1 MGLSDAVNRVF
12 RNGILHATTNPVVRR
27 TVERYGMQLGAARF
41 VAGESLDQ
49 AIQALRRLEDMGFK
63 TNTTIFGEHVFDE
76 ATADAVADE
85 YIRVI
90 DRLKAEGLRTN
101 IALKPTHLGLS
112 VSREVGYR
120 NVRRVVEHGAKVG
133 TFVRM
138 DMEDSPWVDGTLG
151 IYRDLREAGLDN
163 SGVVLQ
169 AYLYRSEVDLESLL
183 PYAPNIRIVKGAYLE
198 PPDIAYPSKADV
210 DRAYIRLA
218 ERALTADGYTA
229 IATHDRRIIEHIID
243 FAIANKIP
251 RDRFEF
257 QMLYGIATD
266 LQLQLLRRGYTV
278 LISTNHGTGW
288 YPYLMRRLAERPAN
302 LLFFARNAVRLP
314 LSK

>member
-183 PYAPNIRIVKGAYLE
+183 PYAPKSGSSRAPISNRPTSPTRARPTSIAPTSGWPSARSPPTATRRSPRTTEGSSSTSSTSRSPTRSPGTASSSRCSMASRRTCSSSSSGVATRCSSPRITE
-198 PPDIAYPSKADV
+198 PA
-210 DRAYIRLA
+210 
-218 ERALTADGYTA
+218 
-229 IATHDRRIIEHIID
+229 
-243 FAIANKIP
+243 
-251 RDRFEF
+251 
-257 QMLYGIATD
+257 
-266 LQLQLLRRGYTV
+266 
-278 LISTNHGTGW
+278 GT
-288 YPYLMRRLAERPAN
+288 RT
-302 LLFFARNAVRLP
+302 
-314 LSK
+314 